1 MRVLFAARRFPPDVY
16 SGSETVFGGWWEE
29 ARAAG
34 VEARLV
40 VGYSR
45 SAEGFPP
52 EAEAVD
58 LRGTP
63 PGLAHARM
71 AAAVARAVRRVAPD
85 VVLSNSVECV
95 PAGVPVVL
103 VVHDLN
109 FGALPG
115 AAVAPG
121 ARALLYRMQCARAAA
136 VIVPSEATRARLV
149 AIGVDAGKVHVVPNG
164 VDLRRWVPL
173 AGPAATD
180 PVVRFAYPARILPG
194 KGQHAAID
202 ALGRMRPDQRVRAH
216 LTLAGAV
223 VDRIYLDQLRVQ
235 AYRLPVAFHTD
246 VPDLLPHYRAADVV
260 VFPTLV
266 EEGFGLTAL
275 EAMACGK
282 PVIYYDQP
290 AIREA
295 TGGHAEAVSRDDA
308 AALRDA
314 MLRLM
319 ADPAERERR
328 GCAGRVWAETRSR
341 VAAWA
346 RVEQVLRAVTRRG
359 RR

>member
-1 MRVLFAARRFPPDVY
+1 VLFAARRFPPDVF
-16 SGSETVFGGWWEE
+16 SGSETVFRGWWED
-29 ARAAG
+29 ARATG
-34 VEARLV
+34 VDVSLV
-40 VGYSR
+40 VGFVG
-45 SAEGFPP
+45 SAVGVPVG
-52 EAEAVD
+52 AMAVD
-58 LRGTP
+58 LRGVP
-63 PGLAHARM
+63 AGLAHARM
-71 AAAVARAVRRVAPD
+71 ARAVERQARAYAPD

-95 PAGVPVVL
+95 PTGVPVVL

-109 FGALPG
+109 FGALPRG
-115 AAVAPG
+115 ASAEWARRAV
-121 ARALLYRMQCARAAA
+121 YRVQCGRAAA

-149 AIGVDAGKVHVVPNG
+149 DVGVVASKVHVVPNG
-164 VDLRRWVPL
+164 IDLARWT
-173 AGPAATD
+173 PAPSRSTES
-180 PVVRFAYPARILPG
+180 VTRFAYPARIFPG

-202 ALGRMRPDQRVRAH
+202 ALGRMRPDQRARAH
-216 LTLAGAV
+216 LTIAGAT

-246 VPDLLPHYRAADVV
+246 VPDLLPYYRAADVV

-295 TGGHAEAVSRDDA
+295 TGGHAEAVPRDDA
-308 AALRDA
+308 ASLRDA

-328 GCAGRVWAETRSR
+328 GRVGRAWAETRARS
-341 VAAWA
+341 AAWA
-346 RVEQVLRAVTRRG
+346 GVYAVLRRASG
-359 RR
+359 R